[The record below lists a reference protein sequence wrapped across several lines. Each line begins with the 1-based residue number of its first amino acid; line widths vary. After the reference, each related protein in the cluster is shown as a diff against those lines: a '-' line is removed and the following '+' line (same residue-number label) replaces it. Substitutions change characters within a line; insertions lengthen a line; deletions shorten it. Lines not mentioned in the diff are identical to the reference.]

1 MKIFKL
7 PDLGE
12 GLSDAEIVTWH
23 VTPGDHV
30 VVDQPLVSVETD
42 KAVVDIPSPW
52 SGDIAKLYAEPGD
65 VVDTGADL
73 VAFDGDARSDP
84 GAIVGSLPETSTN
97 PKDPSDIGQPA
108 TEKPATGRKLASP
121 AVRQLARERD
131 IDLSSIQGSGPDGA
145 ITTLDLEQQSN
156 FPGDDIL
163 VERVSGVR
171 RAMVRSM
178 SKSGSEVVPA
188 TVMDDADIEHW
199 QGSTDITIRLVRAVE
214 AGIEAEPGLNAWFYP
229 ERGERWLHKNINL
242 GLAVDTP
249 DGLFA
254 PVLRNVSSRT
264 DLDLREGLQRL
275 REDVGA
281 RSIPPEELR
290 GQTITLS
297 NFGMIGGRY
306 AELVV
311 VPPQVAILGAG
322 RITTRLCLEQN
333 NVCTHRILP
342 LSLSFDHRVVTGGE
356 AARFLGAVVRSLEKQ
371 IERGN

>member
-1 MKIFKL
+1 MKIFQL

-42 KAVVDIPSPW
+42 KALVEIPSPW
-52 SGDIAKLYAEPGD
+52 SGDIAQLFAEPGD
-65 VVDTGADL
+65 IVETGADL
-73 VAFDGDARSDP
+73 VAFGGDARSDP
-84 GAIVGSLPETSTN
+84 GAIVGSLPKSSAERGDSSEIDHT
-97 PKDPSDIGQPA
+97 PSEG
-108 TEKPATGRKLASP
+108 TKPDRIIASP
-121 AVRQLARERD
+121 AVRQLARERG
-131 IDLSSIQGSGPDGA
+131 IDLSSIEGSGPDGA
-145 ITTLDLEQQSN
+145 ITTFDLEQQSELADEA
-156 FPGDDIL
+156 FQI
-163 VERVSGVR
+163 ERVSGVR
-171 RAMVRSM
+171 RSMVRSM
-178 SKSGSEVVPA
+178 TRSGSQVVSA

-199 QGSTDITIRLVRAVE
+199 QGNTDITIRLVRAVQ
-214 AGIEAEPGLNAWFYP
+214 AGITAEPGLNAWFYP
-229 ERGERWLHKNINL
+229 ERGERWLHKKINL
-242 GLAVDTP
+242 GLAVDTSE
-249 DGLFA
+249 GLFA

-275 REDVGA
+275 RKDVEA
-281 RSIPPEELR
+281 RSIPPDELR

-306 AELVV
+306 AALVV

-322 RITTRLCLEQN
+322 QISTRLCLEQE
-333 NVCTHRILP
+333 NVRSHRILP

-371 IERGN
+371 ET